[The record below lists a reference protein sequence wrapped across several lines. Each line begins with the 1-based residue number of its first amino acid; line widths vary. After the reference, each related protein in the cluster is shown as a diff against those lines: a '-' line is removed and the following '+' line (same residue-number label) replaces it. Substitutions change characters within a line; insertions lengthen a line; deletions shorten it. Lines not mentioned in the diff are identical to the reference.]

1 MNFILLIFIEYAI
14 ACASLAIICA
24 TFSFIALWLSGIYF
38 QVRRRTGKTL
48 CFLLCMCFLLL
59 IICK

>member
-1 MNFILLIFIEYAI
+1 
-14 ACASLAIICA
+14 LAIICA